1 MKQVFFFII
10 LSSVISFA
18 QDKTIEKRST
28 KDSTGKIV
36 VTESE
41 IISKTEDVT
50 QRNYMIVINPLKFF
64 LFYNISFY
72 IKTSPTLALGFGI
85 QTPTLSGLSGFGVN
99 AELRMHPKGKSL
111 RGFYV
116 APNFSINS
124 ISSNEST
131 ITISSIG
138 LLLGWQWFPGD
149 DFAMGLGIGIDNYWG
164 SNDKVSFNRIGLAP
178 ALRFDIGY
186 AW

>member
-41 IISKTEDVT
+41 IISKTEDVIP
-50 QRNYMIVINPLKFF
+50 RNYMIVFNPLKFF

-72 IKTSPTLALGFGI
+72 IKTSPTLALGFG
-85 QTPTLSGLSGFGVN
+85 V
-99 AELRMHPKGKSL
+99 
-111 RGFYV
+111 
-116 APNFSINS
+116 
-124 ISSNEST
+124 
-131 ITISSIG
+131 
-138 LLLGWQWFPGD
+138 
-149 DFAMGLGIGIDNYWG
+149 
-164 SNDKVSFNRIGLAP
+164 
-178 ALRFDIGY
+178 
-186 AW
+186 

>member
-1 MKQVFFFII
+1 
-10 LSSVISFA
+10 
-18 QDKTIEKRST
+18 
-28 KDSTGKIV
+28 
-36 VTESE
+36 
-41 IISKTEDVT
+41 
-50 QRNYMIVINPLKFF
+50 
-64 LFYNISFY
+64 
-72 IKTSPTLALGFGI
+72 
-85 QTPTLSGLSGFGVN
+85 
-99 AELRMHPKGKSL
+99 MHPRGKSL

-149 DFAMGLGIGIDNYWG
+149 DFAMGVGIGIDNYWG